1 MHGEGVVVGQRAIP
15 EDTTEVS
22 QVIPLLEAVA
32 GGARTS
38 DGRPD
43 LNGKVITAD
52 ALHVHKANIEEL
64 TGYGGEFVLT
74 VKGNNPLL
82 REKIASLFP
91 ADGSFPPSS
100 PHV

>member
-32 GGARTS
+32 A
-38 DGRPD
+38 GRAQRRAAG